1 LDFFAKE
8 ASSPDFQSELK
19 VRYAEAISNYCLIS
33 SLNEAASHTDQLH
46 DLCITLVNILLE
58 FTTAENCSI
67 MLHDST
73 TGKLTTVV
81 AKGRNDHGSFYGL
94 GGSSTTV
101 FVRGEGAAGWAAE
114 NGQLLSIDDCEIDSR
129 FVRKGSTVKVV
140 NSVICA
146 PIMGAS
152 NAIGVIN
159 CSHPKKQKFSGQ
171 DEQVV
176 SIIAQQ
182 GGILLQK
189 ALLIA
194 QLKDENCTLLK
205 EAAQKQQDIQETEK
219 YLAEL
224 HEQLYKSEKFSTLG
238 ELLAGVAHELNNRVA
253 PILIYSQMLKEKA
266 VDSKDEKRLQIIEES
281 AMGAKAILETLLNY
295 SRNGTKEE
303 GPVNLN
309 QTLQDTL
316 TLVEYKLRNHGIETS
331 LELSPHLPP
340 ALVNE
345 RQIAQVFLNIVNNA
359 LSAMEENGGQLKI
372 RSSYDQHS
380 IRFFFADTGPG
391 VPEEIAEKIFA
402 PFFTTKA
409 SGKGTGLGLSISR
422 RYLEEHKGTIALDKS
437 SDAGARFIIEIPRAD
452 VRMIEPEQKPIMQAS
467 SSSCKPESQARI
479 LVVED
484 DSTIRDVI
492 RDILGS
498 RYEIEFATNGN
509 EATTKIENDLFDLLV
524 VDYHM
529 PGLDG
534 RQLYEWI
541 SHNRPSLKRR
551 VVFSTGD
558 IFHDDILDFIKGTGC
573 HSLTKPFSTRELR
586 EMISGA
592 LDS

>member
-1 LDFFAKE
+1 LVFFAKE
-8 ASSPDFQSELK
+8 PNSLDFQSELK
-19 VRYAEAISNYCLIS
+19 MRYEEAISNYCLIS
-33 SLNEAASHTDQLH
+33 RLNEAASHTDRLH
-46 DLCITLVNILLE
+46 ELCIALVNTLLE

-67 MLHDST
+67 MLNDSA

-81 AKGRNDHGSFYGL
+81 AKGRNDNGSFYGL
-94 GGSSTTV
+94 DGSSTTM

-114 NGQLLSIDDCEIDSR
+114 NEQMLSIEDCEIDRR
-129 FVRKGSTVKVV
+129 FVKKGSTVKVV

-146 PIMGAS
+146 PIMGATS
-152 NAIGVIN
+152 AVGVIN
-159 CSHPKKQKFSGQ
+159 CSHPKKQKFSEQ

-176 SIIAQQ
+176 SVIAQQ
-182 GGILLQK
+182 AAILLQK

-205 EAAQKQQDIQETEK
+205 EIAQKQQHMQEKEEK
-219 YLAEL
+219 LAEL

-266 VDSKDEKRLQIIEES
+266 VDSKDQKRLQIIEES
-281 AMGAKAILETLLNY
+281 AMGAKTILETLLNY
-295 SRNGTKEE
+295 SRTGTKEE

-316 TLVEYKLRNHGIETS
+316 TLVEYKLRNHGIETC
-331 LELSPHLPP
+331 LDLSPHLPP

-345 RQIAQVFLNIVNNA
+345 RQIAQVFLNIINNA

-372 RSSYDQHS
+372 QSSYDQHS
-380 IRFFFADTGPG
+380 IRFSFADTGPG
-391 VPEEIAEKIFA
+391 IPEEIAKKIFA

-409 SGKGTGLGLSISR
+409 SGKGTGLGLSISQ
-422 RYLEEHKGTIALDKS
+422 RYLEEHKGTISLDKP
-437 SDAGARFIIEIPRAD
+437 SDAGARFIIEIPRTD
-452 VRMIEPEQKPIMQAS
+452 VRMIEPEQKPITQAS
-467 SSSCKPESQARI
+467 SSGEPESHARI

-498 RYEIEFATNGN
+498 RYEIEFATDGN
-509 EATTKIENDLFDLLV
+509 EATSKIENDLFDLLV

-573 HSLTKPFSTRELR
+573 HSLTKPFSTRDLR

-592 LDS
+592 LDA